1 MDFCV
6 VEMLT
11 TAGMVVLA
19 ISVKCGSRPIGA
31 ACGAAAFG
39 FFLGFFRFGRAEQVE
54 GVEWR
59 AVRQEQGR
67 QDERDEAEPEASHR
81 HVR

>member
-1 MDFCV
+1 MREPAD
-6 VEMLT
+6 L
-11 TAGMVVLA
+11 
-19 ISVKCGSRPIGA
+19 GSLRRRGVRL
-31 ACGAAAFG
+31 
-39 FFLGFFRFGRAEQVE
+39 FLGFFRFGRAEQVK